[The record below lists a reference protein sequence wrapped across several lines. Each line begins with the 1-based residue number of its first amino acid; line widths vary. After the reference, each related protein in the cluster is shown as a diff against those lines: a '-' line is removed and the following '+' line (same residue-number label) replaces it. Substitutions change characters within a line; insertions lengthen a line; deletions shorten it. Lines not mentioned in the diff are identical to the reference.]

1 MYGFPYKI
9 LKNYGS
15 NKKKTRLESIEDIE
29 ILRVIESGYKVKM
42 LRVNDN
48 KIIDTPSD
56 LNAAKKIIK

>member
-1 MYGFPYKI
+1 MAFHIKF

-15 NKKKTRLESIEDIE
+15 NKKTRLESIEDIE

-48 KIIDTPSD
+48 KMAIDTPS
-56 LNAAKKIIK
+56 I